1 MVYYPNYLYYSL
13 FYLHKLQKLAH
24 QFKRYCCNSVPVFRV
39 YIQKKGYH
47 FLGYK
52 ENRLFW
58 GGVEDIHL
66 SDGVM

>member
-39 YIQKKGYH
+39 YIQKKDYH
-47 FLGYK
+47 FLG
-52 ENRLFW
+52 
-58 GGVEDIHL
+58 
-66 SDGVM
+66 